1 MHIVNIIL
9 GRSVAL
15 ADKADGHRCSADL
28 LIRYDND
35 PFQLKMM
42 MMTEQPAAE
51 EKQPAKNSKERQFKG
66 LSLTERKQLRREK
79 LIEAGIEAYGTHGF
93 FSVTVKDI
101 CNEAKLTERYFYESF
116 KKSENLFQTIFLKL
130 IDELQQNVMQAIM
143 QASSDPKKMIEAG
156 LTALLTTLK
165 DNPQMARIIYID
177 AMLVQELHNQATIH
191 ETMSR
196 FDRMIHAFVML
207 MMPNIGRSE
216 REISLVATGLNGYV
230 TQIAIR
236 WVMSGFKQSMDE
248 ILSSCS
254 IVFLSLLQTFSQHEP
269 SVKK

>member
-1 MHIVNIIL
+1 MTN
-9 GRSVAL
+9 SAPSTT
-15 ADKADGHRCSADL
+15 KA
-28 LIRYDND
+28 
-35 PFQLKMM
+35 
-42 MMTEQPAAE
+42 PATRA
-51 EKQPAKNSKERQFKG
+51 KERQFKG
-66 LSLTERKQLRREK
+66 MSMAERQQLRREK

-116 KKSENLFQTIFLKL
+116 KKSEHLFQTIFLQL
-130 IDELQQNVMQAIM
+130 IDELQQNVMQAM
-143 QASSDPKKMIEAG
+143 LQASADPQNMIKAG

-165 DNPQMARIIYID
+165 DNPRMARIIYID

-191 ETMSR
+191 ETMLR

-207 MMPNIGRSE
+207 MMPNLSRSE
-216 REISLVATGLNGYV
+216 QELSLVSTGLNGYV

-248 ILSSCS
+248 VLSSCS
-254 IVFLSLLQTFSQHEP
+254 IIFLALLEHFAEKK
-269 SVKK
+269 VKA